1 MFSGAIGGSNRPFQ
15 ALQPPNILVGL
26 WRTRRQVKTA
36 QFVRENRMTAADFLH
51 ISRRSVNIPP
61 RFVIST
67 RRNVIMVIKM
77 ILFSSV
83 SGALGW
89 IEDNI
94 DRQEGVIPRGR
105 HDSDLYEEFD
115 ARSKLAGDGELEK
128 NREFYEALVAFAL
141 ARKVEFAAE
150 LGIELDEE

>member
-1 MFSGAIGGSNRPFQ
+1 
-15 ALQPPNILVGL
+15 
-26 WRTRRQVKTA
+26 
-36 QFVRENRMTAADFLH
+36 
-51 ISRRSVNIPP
+51 
-61 RFVIST
+61 
-67 RRNVIMVIKM
+67 MVIKM